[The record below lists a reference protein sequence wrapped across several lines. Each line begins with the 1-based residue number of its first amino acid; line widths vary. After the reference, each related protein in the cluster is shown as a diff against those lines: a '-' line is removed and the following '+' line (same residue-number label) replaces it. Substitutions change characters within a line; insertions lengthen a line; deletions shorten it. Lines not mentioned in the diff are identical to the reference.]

1 MASTPAVKGGFS
13 TGHGCF
19 PPTACIEGSP
29 NVYAGGMNVAR
40 VGDRYAAHTCGNT
53 THPTSSRNI
62 TNGSTTVY
70 VNGILCG
77 RLGSDHGCG
86 DATGNHGLSA
96 GAKRVYIGD

>member
-86 DATGNHGLSA
+86 DATGNHGLSE
-96 GAKRVYIGD
+96 GAKKVYIGD